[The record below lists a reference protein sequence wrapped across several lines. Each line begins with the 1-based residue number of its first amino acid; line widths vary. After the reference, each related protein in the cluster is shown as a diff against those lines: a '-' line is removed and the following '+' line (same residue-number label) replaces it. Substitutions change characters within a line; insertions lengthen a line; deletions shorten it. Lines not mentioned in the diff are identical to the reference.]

1 MLCWFF
7 LCQVLWGILMQTSA
21 FFVQLITGNPFY
33 KSELKSMQA
42 ADRYRISY
50 SHNRLFKPGGAK
62 KKM

>member
-1 MLCWFF
+1 
-7 LCQVLWGILMQTSA
+7 MQTSA